1 MICPRCQSA
10 NPDEHRYCAQCGVR
24 LLEPSAV
31 LAGSLREQLH
41 RGLALLVE
49 GEWGRAREQFR
60 RCLEL
65 DPRHGASALYLG
77 LVDCLEGAPSSGREH
92 LRRAVELDPDLV
104 NGWLLLGLMAE
115 SEEDYAE
122 AETCLS
128 RAAMLEPHAHLA
140 RARLAALEVAR
151 GDYEAALPE
160 LRRWVEAQPGESAPL
175 LYLAS
180 SLVELEEWA
189 EAADVLDRALA
200 VEPQSA
206 ALHRRRGDLCR
217 RVGEKARAADHYAAA
232 LALDSDDDETRLK
245 HALLLADLE
254 RVDEALAGL
263 TEVLRRDPESAAA
276 LYQRGLL
283 RYTEKGDLGGALEDL
298 ERALELDPDDAL
310 TRMIHQELLLERGS
324 APPTGDDSRGRA

>member
-24 LLEPSAV
+24 LLEPSSV

-65 DPRHGASALYLG
+65 DPKHGASAVYLG
-77 LVDCLEGAPSSGREH
+77 LVDCLEGAPSLGREH
-92 LRRAVELDPDLV
+92 LRRAVELDPELV
-104 NGWLLLGLMAE
+104 NGWLLLGLLAE

-122 AETCLS
+122 AEECFD
-128 RAAMLEPHAHLA
+128 RALALEPHAQLA
-140 RARLAALEVAR
+140 GARLASLAIAR
-151 GDYEAALPE
+151 NDYEAALPH
-160 LRRWVEAQPGESAPL
+160 LRRWATAQPGESAPL

-180 SLVELEEWA
+180 ALIELEEWE
-189 EAADVLDRALA
+189 EAAAVLDRALQ

-217 RVGEKARAADHYAAA
+217 RVGEKARAADHYASV
-232 LALDSDDDETRLK
+232 LALDPDDDETRLK

-254 RVDEALAGL
+254 RVDEALAEL
-263 TEVLRRDPESAAA
+263 TEIVTRDPEHAGA

-283 RYTEKGDLGGALEDL
+283 LYTEKGALAAALDDL
-298 ERALELDPDDAL
+298 ERALALDPDDAL
-310 TRMIHQELLLERGS
+310 VRMIHQELVLER
-324 APPTGDDSRGRA
+324 AGRETSS

>member
-24 LLEPSAV
+24 LLEPSAA

-104 NGWLLLGLMAE
+104 NGWLLLGLLAE
-115 SEEDYAE
+115 SEEDRAE
-122 AETCLS
+122 AEACLS
-128 RAAMLEPHAHLA
+128 RAAQLEPHAHLA

-151 GDYEAALPE
+151 GDYEAALPD

-180 SLVELEEWA
+180 ALVELEEWDG
-189 EAADVLDRALA
+189 AADALDRALA

-217 RVGEKARAADHYAAA
+217 RRGEKDRAAEHYAAA
-232 LALDSDDDETRLK
+232 LALDAGDDGTRLK

-254 RVDEALAGL
+254 RPDDALAEL
-263 TEVLRRDPESAAA
+263 DEIVRRDPENAGA

-283 RYTEKGDLGGALEDL
+283 LYTEKGDVSAALADLG
-298 ERALELDPDDAL
+298 RALALDPEDAM
-310 TRMIHQELLLERGS
+310 TRMIHQELLLERSPDRPG
-324 APPTGDDSRGRA
+324 ARDAEERP